1 MSEDNW
7 PDPERPGVPMFAE
20 RDGLHV
26 IRVGPVN
33 FVVRHWSAKYRHY
46 SHNAGW
52 RRGISPEAMA
62 DFFYVG
68 PCLTQAEI
76 AELQATG
83 LDRQRA
89 SS

>member
-1 MSEDNW
+1 MSDDNW
-7 PDPERPGVPMFAE
+7 PDPECPGVPMFPE

-26 IRVGPVN
+26 IRVSLVN

-68 PCLTQAEI
+68 PCLTQAQI
-76 AELQATG
+76 VELQAAG
-83 LDRQRA
+83 LDGQRA

>member
-1 MSEDNW
+1 MSEANW

-26 IRVGPVN
+26 IRVSPVN